1 MRRRGKYQ
9 LFPGWCSPGCRALPS
24 VTSWWPHPTSDFNDG
39 SVRWLITPKRC
50 VVMGREFM
58 FLGLIW
64 WLIPRNIPGMPAS
77 YSKDTS
83 KTLPGLSLQRG
94 EVISAPLP
102 GPGMSSWA
110 SSQAHFHLT
119 FKVWLC
125 LFWFCFTEAFV
136 IISALL
142 RGCVGTETHWG
153 FEVPQFKPLQG
164 IGTRIKCLCS
174 LLARS
179 L

>member
-1 MRRRGKYQ
+1 MCRRGKYQ
-9 LFPGWCSPGCRALPS
+9 LFPGWCSPGYRALPS
-24 VTSWWPHPTSDFNDG
+24 VTSWWPRPALDFNG
-39 SVRWLITPKRC
+39 FVKRLIKPKRC
-50 VVMGREFM
+50 VVMGREFTVLAFM
-58 FLGLIW
+58 W
-64 WLIPRNIPGMPAS
+64 WSILRNIPEMPAS
-77 YSKDTS
+77 FSKATS
-83 KTLPGLSLQRG
+83 KTLPGLSLQLG
-94 EVISAPLP
+94 EVISVPLP

-119 FKVWLC
+119 FKVWVC

-136 IISALL
+136 IISAIL

-164 IGTRIKCLCS
+164 IGIRIKCLCS